1 MRRFPTGVP
10 CDRACTW
17 AALAPDNELSEL
29 ERRLLDAHVARCG
42 PCSRF
47 AAQVTAV
54 AAALRAAAPQRLG
67 QPIAIPTWRRRSVH
81 ARLRA
86 AGAAAAVAV
95 MALGIASRAP
105 LPTGEPQAFQS
116 FNPAPV
122 LDFSGGD
129 QAEHQAL
136 RDARREAIVAAL
148 DARNRPAGPFGD
160 QPA

>member
-1 MRRFPTGVP
+1 MTGLLTGVP
-10 CDRACTW
+10 CERASNW
-17 AALAPDNELSEL
+17 AALAPDGELSEL
-29 ERRLLDAHVARCG
+29 ERRLLEAHVARCG

-47 AAQVTAV
+47 AAQVAAV
-54 AAALRAAAPQRLG
+54 AGALRAAAPQLLS
-67 QPIAIPTWRRRSVH
+67 QPVSIPAWRRRSVH

-86 AGAAAAVAV
+86 VGAAAAVAV
-95 MALGIASRAP
+95 MAVGVAARAP
-105 LPTGEPQAFQS
+105 LPTGDSQTYQT

-122 LDFSGGD
+122 LDFTGGD

-148 DARNRPAGPFGD
+148 EARNRPARHFGN